1 MFQLD
6 IGDHRPLYEQIK
18 EKIKFLIIGGILHD
32 GDRIPS
38 VRELAVDMTIN
49 PNTVARAYRE
59 LENDGFIYSQKAKGY
74 FVSPRERIEKGSR
87 DELTVRFTDAAR
99 ELMYRGAACEELC
112 EILHNIYKGGTDHG
126 DVNGDGRIEEL

>member
-1 MFQLD
+1 MFRLD

-18 EKIKFLIIGGILHD
+18 EKMKFLIIGGILHD

-59 LENDGFIYSQKAKGY
+59 LESEGFIYSQKAKGY
-74 FVSPRERIEKGSR
+74 FVAPREHIEKGDR
-87 DELTVRFTDAAR
+87 DELFSRFNDAAR
-99 ELMYRGAACEELC
+99 ELMYRGVGCDELC
-112 EILHNIYKGGTDHG
+112 AMVQDLYKGGIPHG
-126 DVNGDGRIEEL
+126 NADGE

>member
-6 IGDHRPLYEQIK
+6 IGDHWPLYEQIK
-18 EKIKFLIIGGILHD
+18 EKMKFLIIDGMLHD

-59 LENDGFIYSQKAKGY
+59 LESEGFIYSQKAKGY
-74 FVSPRERIEKGSR
+74 FVAPRDHTEKGAH
-87 DELTVRFTDAAR
+87 DELFARFTDAAR
-99 ELMYRGAACEELC
+99 ELMYRGTTCEALC
-112 EILHNIYKGGTDHG
+112 GVVYDLYKGGSE
-126 DVNGDGRIEEL
+126 NGNDKREERNENL